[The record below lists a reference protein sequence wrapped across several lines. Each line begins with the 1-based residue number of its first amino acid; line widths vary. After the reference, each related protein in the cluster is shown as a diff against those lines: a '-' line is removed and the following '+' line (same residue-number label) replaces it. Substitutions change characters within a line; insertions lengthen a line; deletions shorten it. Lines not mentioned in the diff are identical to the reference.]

1 MPVSPMT
8 RITTYFLALSLIA
21 VTLVATGAHAQRG
34 ARTAPRTLDQLTREA
49 ATIVRGSV
57 VSAKVEPHPQFS
69 NLTTVLVTLQVQ
81 ETLKG
86 TPAKTLQFRQY
97 IWDIRDRLDAAR
109 YHKRGEVLLML
120 GPVSQY
126 GLRSPV
132 GLEQGRFVITRD
144 SAGNATAVNGAGNV
158 GLLATSES
166 QLQKSGVKLS
176 ARTSALIRT
185 QPKGPIALTDLE
197 EAIRNFAAG
206 GAQ

>member
-1 MPVSPMT
+1 MT

-185 QPKGPIALTDLE
+185 QPKGRIALTDLE